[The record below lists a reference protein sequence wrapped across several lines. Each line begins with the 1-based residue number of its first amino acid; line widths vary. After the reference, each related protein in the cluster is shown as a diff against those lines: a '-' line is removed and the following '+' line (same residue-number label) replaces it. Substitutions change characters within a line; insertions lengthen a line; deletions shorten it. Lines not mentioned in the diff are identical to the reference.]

1 MVDYSNIPR
10 DSRRVPLETRV
21 QFKFD
26 RFDGFISE
34 YSANISP
41 GGLFLRTRVPQPP
54 GTVLDFE
61 FRLGDGF
68 ELIRGR
74 GEVVWN
80 RLEDEGAARPAGMG
94 LRFISL
100 AEGSKELIYRIVDQH
115 ILHGG
120 TPFDVTQRPP
130 DPVPPP
136 PTPIAVPVA
145 VAVPPLPPPPPS
157 PPFSTGTATLAA
169 PTDPGANPWPRPA
182 PPPAAR
188 EAFDLAPPL
197 STPDSSSWLPAL
209 DDGGLGGTQRS
220 ALLEPEAA
228 APPEAPAMFGATF
241 GHAAVRPP
249 RRKLPW
255 ILLAAGVL
263 VAAALFLLR
272 DSLMGWM
279 GLGGDEVVAQA
290 APAPRHPKGPRRA
303 RPGVPVAAP
312 ASAIST
318 SPASGTTDLAA
329 SPPATSPPP
338 VAAPTAAAAPAPAPP
353 PAPSPAQKSVPTP
366 APVPAPGKA
375 PAQAAPFPAVPED
388 AGTPLTAV
396 EKITF
401 EAAGGGT
408 DVIIWGNGAIPASV
422 YTQSRIDGN
431 PPRELFR
438 LSGIRQPFAKARIV
452 VGTQEVLQ
460 IRTGIHPGAHG
471 NELHVVLDLAHPNVA
486 VTQVEAGPQRL
497 RIHLQRK

>member
-130 DPVPPP
+130 DPVPPL
-136 PTPIAVPVA
+136 APVA
-145 VAVPPLPPPPPS
+145 AAVPPPPPPTPPS
-157 PPFSTGTATLAA
+157 PPFSTGTASLSA
-169 PTDPGANPWPRPA
+169 PTDPAANPWPRPA
-182 PPPAAR
+182 PPPAPR

-209 DDGGLGGTQRS
+209 DDGGPGGTQRFS
-220 ALLEPEAA
+220 FPEPEAA
-228 APPEAPAMFGATF
+228 SPPEAPAMFGATF

-272 DSLMGWM
+272 DSLMGWV
-279 GLGGDEVVAQA
+279 GLGGDDRAAQT

-303 RPGVPVAAP
+303 RPGVPAAAAATAAAP
-312 ASAIST
+312 TPATSDSATPEPVAPAT
-318 SPASGTTDLAA
+318 SDLAA
-329 SPPATSPPP
+329 SGPAASTASTPPQAGGK
-338 VAAPTAAAAPAPAPP
+338 AQPAPAAPP
-353 PAPSPAQKSVPTP
+353 PLSAP
-366 APVPAPGKA
+366 KA
-375 PAQAAPFPAVPED
+375 PAQAAPFPAVSED

-408 DVIIWGNGAIPASV
+408 DVIVWGNGAIPASV